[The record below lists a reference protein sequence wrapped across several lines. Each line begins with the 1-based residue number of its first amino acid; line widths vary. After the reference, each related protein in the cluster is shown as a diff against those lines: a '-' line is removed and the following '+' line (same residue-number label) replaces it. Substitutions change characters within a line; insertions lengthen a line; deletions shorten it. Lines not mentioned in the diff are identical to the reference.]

1 VLGLNLA
8 DAGLEAVAGRLGS
21 DVPACLRGVPVIAT
35 GRGDRL
41 TAAPALPDLHLVLV
55 NPRLPSLT
63 GPVYRAYDL
72 DVRPEG
78 DDHPAWPA
86 ALNDGQ
92 AVARFLA
99 GCRNDLET
107 PAVAL
112 QPAIGAV
119 LALLSAQGECLLA
132 RMSGS
137 GATCF
142 ALCENRAAAAALAAR
157 LLALHPDWWVTP
169 TTLAGGRS

>member
-1 VLGLNLA
+1 M
-8 DAGLEAVAGRLGS
+8 
-21 DVPACLRGVPVIAT
+21 IWT
-35 GRGDRL
+35 
-41 TAAPALPDLHLVLV
+41 
-55 NPRLPSLT
+55 
-63 GPVYRAYDL
+63 
-72 DVRPEG
+72 
-78 DDHPAWPA
+78 A